1 MRATIA
7 HVKAQVNRHSPNKY
21 VFYEKIN
28 VILCSADKKDLS
40 AFWFFNKQWENY
52 KPNQYVHSLPVH
64 LLLAQPLPRDT
75 GTAAV
80 FSPLHFVFRTDTWEL
95 EDWNSKTSKLPLCV
109 GIIFHW
115 HQNVTSTFIIWL
127 DNKPPSRG
135 LLLSGSSLYP
145 LWQTTIQ
152 QLGKIWLFYRYIS
165 FFFQGFCTDDNS
177 QEYTCKLKK
186 NPT

>member
-28 VILCSADKKDLS
+28 VILWSADKKDLS

-52 KPNQYVHSLPVH
+52 KLNQYVHSLPVH

-115 HQNVTSTFIIWL
+115 HQNVISTFIIWL

-135 LLLSGSSLYP
+135 LLLSGTSLYP

-152 QLGKIWLFYRYIS
+152 QLGKIWLFYRYVS

-177 QEYTCKLKK
+177 QGYTCKLKK

>member
-52 KPNQYVHSLPVH
+52 KLNQYVHSLPVH
-64 LLLAQPLPRDT
+64 LLLAQPLPGDT

-135 LLLSGSSLYP
+135 LLLSEFPVPIMADYNS
-145 LWQTTIQ
+145 TTWENLALLQVHI
-152 QLGKIWLFYRYIS
+152 

-177 QEYTCKLKK
+177 QGYTGKLKK